1 MEKVRIDKWL
11 WAARFFKTRSL
22 ASDELLKG
30 RVHVNEV
37 TAKPSKEIKPGDV
50 VQMRQGHQTKTVVVL
65 GLSNMRGPASTAQ
78 GLYQE
83 TPQSIELRAN
93 NARDYAMTKDP
104 ASSIQ
109 QGRPTKRQRRDLDVV
124 QHDWDERWSASI
136 DSR

>member
-1 MEKVRIDKWL
+1 MRIDKWL
-11 WAARFFKTRSL
+11 WAARFFKTRTL

-30 RVHVNEV
+30 RVHVNAS
-37 TAKPSKEIKPGDV
+37 TAKPSKEIKLGDV
-50 VQMRQGHQTKTVVVL
+50 IQMRQGHQLKTVVVL
-65 GLSNMRGPASTAQ
+65 GMSNMRGPASTAQ

-83 TPQSIELRAN
+83 TPESVELRAK
-93 NARDYAMTKDP
+93 NARDYALTQDP

-109 QGRPTKRQRRDLDVV
+109 QGRPTKRQRRDLDGV